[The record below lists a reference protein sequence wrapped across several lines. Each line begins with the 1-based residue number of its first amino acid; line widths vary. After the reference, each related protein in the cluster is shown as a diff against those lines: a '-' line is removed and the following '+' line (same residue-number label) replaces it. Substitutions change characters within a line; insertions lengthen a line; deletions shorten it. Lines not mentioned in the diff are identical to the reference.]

1 MAGRS
6 DFDNPV
12 IKEDI
17 ALTADKLKRLLPD
30 LAGRR
35 ILVTG
40 AYGMLA
46 SYIVYT
52 LLALSDRAR
61 DAGLAPISVTAL
73 GRSRDKMEARFGE
86 LLKREDLT
94 AVRSDALT
102 YAEKLASEDSAATSY
117 HYIIHAASPT
127 DPRSY
132 ITSPE
137 TVIRLNVSATD
148 RLLTAA
154 VRGCSEGFLFI
165 SSGEVYGKLKKDVI
179 DESDGGTFDAADP
192 RNVYALSKCLGER
205 LCRSAAEKRGL
216 RTVIVRPSHTYGP
229 TMDIDGDSRVF
240 ASFIGDA
247 VRGRDIVMTSDG
259 TATRAFTYLTDAV
272 RGYLTALVKGEAGAS
287 YNVTNNAGI
296 RSVRE
301 LASLIASETER
312 QGGPAVRAVFAEP
325 ESTYI
330 ENANRSA
337 SIRSTARLEALGWEA
352 LMSPEEGFARTL
364 RSFLA

>member
-1 MAGRS
+1 MALRS
-6 DFDNPV
+6 DYDNPV

-17 ALTADKLKRLLPD
+17 ARTAEELRD
-30 LAGRR
+30 LMPELSGRR

-52 LLALSDRAR
+52 LLAMSTRAVE
-61 DAGLAPISVTAL
+61 AGLDPISVTAL

-86 LLKREDLT
+86 LLKRDDLT
-94 AVRSDALT
+94 AVRSDALS
-102 YAEKLASEDSAATSY
+102 YAERFAIEDSAATSFD
-117 HYIIHAASPT
+117 HIIHAASPT

-132 ITSPE
+132 ITAPE
-137 TVIRLNVSATD
+137 TVIRLNVSCTD
-148 RLLTAA
+148 RLLTGAI
-154 VRGCSEGFLFI
+154 RGCTESFLFI
-165 SSGEVYGKLKKDVI
+165 SSGEVYGKLQKDVI
-179 DESDGGTFDAADP
+179 SEEDGGTFDAADP

-205 LCRSAAEKRGL
+205 LCREAASKRGL

-229 TMDIDGDSRVF
+229 TMDINGDSRVF
-240 ASFIGDA
+240 AAFVGDA

-259 TATRAFTYLTDAV
+259 TATRAFIYLTDAV
-272 RGYLTALVKGEAGAS
+272 KGYLTALVRGKAGEA

-301 LASLIASETER
+301 IASLIAGETAR
-312 QGGPAVRAVFAEP
+312 LGGPEIKAVFQEADL
-325 ESTYI
+325 SYR
-330 ENANRSA
+330 ENANRTA
-337 SIRSTARLEALGWEA
+337 SIRSTARLEALGWKA
-352 LMSPEEGFARTL
+352 DISPEEGFARTL